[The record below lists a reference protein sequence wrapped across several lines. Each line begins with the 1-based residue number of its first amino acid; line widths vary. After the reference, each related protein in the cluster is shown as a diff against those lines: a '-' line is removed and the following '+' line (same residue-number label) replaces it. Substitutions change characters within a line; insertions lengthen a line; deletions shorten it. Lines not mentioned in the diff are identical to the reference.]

1 MPPEGFSGA
10 LITYFILPSGA
21 YLHFVDDD
29 FLVCEQL
36 CTAETLD
43 TVGLEFMQTIY
54 CFCTQVTLEAATP
67 DELLVILQSLPD
79 SFSRK
84 TELIEEVTGLVGK
97 CSMNVDDILKA
108 CQEYT
113 AKIADIEK
121 TLSCEES
128 QDIRDIV
135 RD

>member
-10 LITYFILPSGA
+10 TITYYILPSGA
-21 YLHFVDDD
+21 YLHFADND

-36 CTAETLD
+36 CTAETLN
-43 TVGLEFMQTIY
+43 TVGLEFMQNIY
-54 CFCTQVTLEAATP
+54 CFCSQVTLRAVTP
-67 DELLVILQSLPD
+67 NDLLVILQSLPD

-84 TELIEEVTGLVGK
+84 TELIEEVANLVDK
-97 CSMNVDDILKA
+97 CDMNVDDILKA

-128 QDIRDIV
+128 QDIRDN
-135 RD
+135 